1 MSDNHSIRQ
10 RDPMSD
16 MVLIVDDDSDV
27 RRLLETSLEVEGF
40 HTRAVADGA
49 QALSV
54 FDEVSPDLVIL
65 DVLMPGMSGTELC
78 RELRQRSSVP
88 ILFLSGRGEDI
99 DRIIGLELGA
109 DDYMSKPFNPR
120 ELVARCRA
128 ILRRTSAQ
136 SEPEESDSI
145 LRHARL
151 RVDTERFEATFDG
164 EELELTKTEFNLLRT
179 LMRRPGKVY
188 SRDELIDGAYE
199 DQIHVSDRT
208 IDSHIRR
215 LRNKLHDL
223 GADPIET
230 VRGIGYKLVESKA

>member
-1 MSDNHSIRQ
+1 
-10 RDPMSD
+10 MSD
-16 MVLIVDDDSDV
+16 MVLIVDDDPDIRKLVQS
-27 RRLLETSLEVEGF
+27 SLEMEGF
-40 HTRAVADGA
+40 EAVAIANG
-49 QALSV
+49 QTALEQ
-54 FDEVSPDLVIL
+54 FEAIDPDLVIL

-88 ILFLSGRGEDI
+88 ILFLSGRGEEI

-120 ELVARCRA
+120 ELVARVRA
-128 ILRRTSAQ
+128 ILRRTA
-136 SEPEESDSI
+136 PAAATDDADRVI
-145 LRHARL
+145 RHGKLRIDL
-151 RVDTERFEATFDG
+151 ERFEAFFG
-164 EELELTKTEFNLLRT
+164 EELVELTKTEFMLLRT

-188 SRDELIDGAYE
+188 SRDELIRGAYE

-215 LRNKLHDL
+215 LRNKLYDV

-230 VRGIGYKLVESKA
+230 VRGVGYKLVEHRT

>member
-1 MSDNHSIRQ
+1 MADT
-10 RDPMSD
+10 
-16 MVLIVDDDSDV
+16 VLIVDDDPDIRNLV
-27 RRLLETSLEVEGF
+27 TASLELEGF
-40 HTRAVADGA
+40 DAVALPDGRECLA
-49 QALSV
+49 R
-54 FDEVSPDLVIL
+54 FDSIAPDLVVL

-78 RELRQRSSVP
+78 RELRQRSDVP

-120 ELVARCRA
+120 ELVARVRA
-128 ILRRTSAQ
+128 ILRRSAAA
-136 SEPEESDSI
+136 SDSTEFSTANVMKHAQ
-145 LRHARL
+145 LRIDL
-151 RVDTERFEATFDG
+151 ERFEAFWG
-164 EELELTKTEFNLLRT
+164 PALLELTKTEFNLLRT

-188 SRDELIDGAYE
+188 SRAELIRGAYE
-199 DQIHVSDRT
+199 DEIYVSDRT

-230 VRGIGYKLVESKA
+230 VRGVGYKLLDDRA

>member
-1 MSDNHSIRQ
+1 MEQFVSDV
-10 RDPMSD
+10 
-16 MVLIVDDDSDV
+16 VLIVDDDPDIRNLV
-27 RRLLETSLEVEGF
+27 QASLELEGF
-40 HTRAVADGA
+40 EAVSVADGA
-49 QALSV
+49 TALKR
-54 FDEVSPDLVIL
+54 FDAVDPDLVIL

-88 ILFLSGRGEDI
+88 ILFLSGRSEDI

-120 ELVARCRA
+120 ELVARVRA
-128 ILRRTSAQ
+128 ILRRTSPAAPAP
-136 SEPEESDSI
+136 SGTDGVM
-145 LRHARL
+145 RHGRL
-151 RVDTERFEATFDG
+151 RINLERFEAFFG
-164 EELELTKTEFNLLRT
+164 EESVELTKTEFMLLRT

-188 SRDELIDGAYE
+188 SRDELISGAYE

-215 LRNKLHDL
+215 LRNKLHDV

-230 VRGIGYKLVESKA
+230 VRGIGYKLVEERA

>member
-1 MSDNHSIRQ
+1 MTDV
-10 RDPMSD
+10 
-16 MVLIVDDDSDV
+16 VLIVDDDPDIRNLV
-27 RRLLETSLEVEGF
+27 QASLEMEGF
-40 HTRAVADGA
+40 EAIAIADGA
-49 QALSV
+49 TALQR
-54 FDEVSPDLVIL
+54 FDVVDPDLVIL

-88 ILFLSGRGEDI
+88 ILFLSGRSEDI

-120 ELVARCRA
+120 ELVARVRA
-128 ILRRTSAQ
+128 ILRRTASVVPVATNG
-136 SEPEESDSI
+136 ERVM
-145 LRHARL
+145 RHGRL
-151 RVDTERFEATFDG
+151 RIDLERFEAFCGDD
-164 EELELTKTEFNLLRT
+164 LVELTKTEFMLLRT

-188 SRDELIDGAYE
+188 SRDELISGAYE

-215 LRNKLHDL
+215 LRNKLHDV

-230 VRGIGYKLVESKA
+230 VRGIGYKLVEERV